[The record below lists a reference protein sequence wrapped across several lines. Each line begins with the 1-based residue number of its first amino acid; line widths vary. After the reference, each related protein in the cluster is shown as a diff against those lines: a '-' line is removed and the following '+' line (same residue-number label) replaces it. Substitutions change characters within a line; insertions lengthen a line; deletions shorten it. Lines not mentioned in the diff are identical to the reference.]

1 MKIVF
6 ISGVKFGYGLLSYI
20 LEKGWEISA
29 LFTYSDAKSKFYSD
43 FSSFNDLSQKYKI
56 QHVKVNN
63 INDNE
68 NVELLRKINPD
79 IILVMGWSQLL
90 HENLLS
96 IPRIGI
102 IGSHPT
108 ELPKYRGRAP
118 IPWSIIKNL
127 QESALTFFWIE
138 LGTDNGSILDQEK
151 FLITNKDDA
160 TSLYEKITT
169 IGKTMLIKNL
179 NLIKNGK
186 IIRRK
191 QDESKFIEYWEK
203 RVPEDGKIDWTKSCR
218 EIHNLIRASTY
229 PYPGAF
235 TFFKGTKLKI
245 WKAIFLDIESNEPGK
260 ILEVNDDDVKTGTG
274 NGIILLKLVS
284 WKDKEKISASKLFS
298 QQDKGEIL
306 GD

>member
-6 ISGVKFGYGLLSYI
+6 ISGVKFGYELLSHI
-20 LEKGWEISA
+20 LEKGWKISA

-43 FSSFNDLSQKYKI
+43 FSSFDDLSQKYKI

-151 FLITNKDDA
+151 FLITDKDDA

-169 IGKTMLIKNL
+169 IGKKMLIKNL

-218 EIHNLIRASTY
+218 EIHTLIRASTY

-235 TFFKGTKLKI
+235 TFFKRTKLKI
-245 WKAIFLDIESNEPGK
+245 WKAIFLDIESHEPGK